1 VSGGTWTSVEIR
13 PRLGELASED
23 WAASCMDALSELGC
37 LGTEERGSGA
47 DLRVVAWLPAA
58 SDASRVATLLQ
69 QVAALLREAGLGGDV
84 LGAGSVEDPG
94 WVEQFNASLK
104 PVHVGKRLTILPRPG
119 EAPEGRVALVI
130 EPGRAFGTGHHEST
144 RLALEHL
151 EEILR
156 PGASVLD
163 VGTGSG
169 VLALAAVRLGA
180 ARAVGIDVD
189 PEAVEV
195 ATENVAGQPEEARI
209 ELFTCDDPALVPGT
223 FDVVLANI
231 QADVLH
237 PMLPA
242 LRGRI
247 APGGRLILSGLLLG
261 DREPMDRALAAC
273 GLRAAWKQ
281 DGEWASACAAPA

>member
-1 VSGGTWTSVEIR
+1 MSGGTWTSVEIR
-13 PRLGELASED
+13 PRLGDLPAEE
-23 WAASCMDALSELGC
+23 WAAACVDALSGLGC
-37 LGTEERGSGA
+37 LGTEERGGGA
-47 DLRVVAWLPAA
+47 NVSVVAWLP
-58 SDASRVATLLQ
+58 SGTDASRVAS
-69 QVAALLREAGLGGDV
+69 LLREAGLGGDV
-84 LGAGSVEDPG
+84 VGSASVEDPG

-119 EAPEGRVALVI
+119 QAPEGRVVLVI

-151 EEILR
+151 EERLA
-156 PGASVLD
+156 PGDSVLD

-180 ARAVGIDVD
+180 ASAIGIDVD

-195 ATENVAGQPEEARI
+195 ARENVAGQPEEGRI
-209 ELFTCDDPALVPGT
+209 ELLTCDDPADVPGS

-242 LRGRI
+242 LRDRL
-247 APGGRLILSGLLLG
+247 APGGRLILSGLLLT
-261 DREPMDRALAAC
+261 DSEPMDRALTAL
-273 GLRAAWKQ
+273 GLAPAWKQ
-281 DGEWASACAAPA
+281 DGEWTSACATRP